1 MALGWAV
8 AGEPLTARTLLAM
21 GVIISAVLL
30 IVSAGTTAGGQGRGA
45 SGRARTLAGRLPAR
59 RAAAAGY
66 RYLMNMSSLCRSL

>member
-30 IVSAGTTAGGQGRGA
+30 IVSAGTTAGGRGA
-45 SGRARTLAGRLPAR
+45 G
-59 RAAAAGY
+59 RAAARGPWPGGSRRGAPRRPATGT
-66 RYLMNMSSLCRSL
+66 

>member
-1 MALGWAV
+1 VVAVALGWAV

-45 SGRARTLAGRLPAR
+45 SGRARTLAGRLPA
-59 RAAAAGY
+59 AAGY
-66 RYLMNMSSLCRSL
+66 RYLMNMSSLRRSL